1 MIKTY
6 VVWKIKEKED
16 KYFVFLQKLILYL
29 KIYQNRS
36 DDLIK
41 NA

>member
-16 KYFVFLQKLILYL
+16 KYFVFYKNLFFIGKST
-29 KIYQNRS
+29 KI
-36 DDLIK
+36 DLMI
-41 NA
+41 